1 MPSLRK
7 GITKTFRRL
16 SRRIPAS
23 SAPALEDTLLATDP
37 RQGKQYGSYRILRR
51 LGAGGMGHVY
61 LALDTR
67 LGRHAAL
74 KFLTPDLTAD
84 PSSFLRLQQE
94 ARTASSL
101 NHPNI
106 LTIYD
111 IGEDH
116 GEHFIASEFVDGVTL
131 RAALDRRLIEPTNAI
146 EIAAQVASALIA
158 AHAAGVVHRDL
169 KSGNIM
175 LRPDGFVK
183 VIDFGL
189 AKLDAGHPA
198 GSLSEPGGIAG
209 SIDYMSPEQA
219 RGDAVDSRTDLWSL
233 GVVLY
238 EMLAGK
244 LPFSGETDS
253 HVIVAILDRPAPSLP
268 AAGSYP
274 RGAATVV
281 ARALTKDRNRR
292 FQSARDMFA
301 ELEALRQ
308 PSRQLVDWKE
318 IVAPRRRRQWRTLVL
333 LAGASAIA
341 AGAITWWLMR
351 GRAELLAPSWFEFGP
366 PEQVTAA
373 GNVQLAAVSPDG
385 QYLAYTTRGD
395 LETLHLRN
403 LATKTDSRFPPFAD
417 HSRGLTFSPDSR
429 SLYYVLK
436 DRREWGRLF
445 SVGISSTIPKF
456 LLEDIDGAVTFSPD
470 GKQFAF
476 KRRSD
481 QKRTSLVSII
491 VAQAADTGDQ
501 HAIVTK
507 SNTQIGNSIAW
518 SPAGDRIAVVAYSAG
533 LRNSLQPT
541 LFLFSPNGDVREKF
555 SDPLLRKLNGP
566 VWLNRGS
573 LLALVGL
580 PQGATDPQARLY
592 QLSTSAAR
600 FREISSS
607 SGITWGSTS
616 ASGDGRALA
625 AVRTIHASSLW
636 VAPRRRLSAPIQYP
650 TGASYVESFAWSGSD
665 GIVFPSSR
673 NGSVNL
679 WRATA
684 SAHAPLAH
692 EQNCVEQQPA
702 SVPHSSFVVYSSNC
716 ASGGADFNLWQ
727 LDTKTGQRLQ
737 LTSGSNF
744 DQQPDVTPDG
754 RWIVYTSWPSNVPSL
769 WKIPVG
775 GGTPVPI
782 YHPQAWNPSISPDG
796 KSVVCEIRENYDGR
810 WQVAVLSLIDGSLQ
824 REFPQLPAVSPESP
838 VASPVRWSPDG
849 LAIDY
854 VDTKDG
860 HSNIWRQP
868 LHAGEPRQLT
878 HFTSAED
885 VQDFAWSR
893 NGDKLAYIQGR
904 AESDVILFHAK

>member
-1 MPSLRK
+1 MPSLRE

-16 SRRIPAS
+16 SRRVLVS
-23 SAPALEDTLLATDP
+23 STPPFEDTLLATDP

-74 KFLTPDLTAD
+74 KFLSSELTAD
-84 PSSFLRLQQE
+84 PSAFLRLQQE

-111 IGEDH
+111 IGQEH

-131 RAALDRRLIEPTNAI
+131 RAALDRRLIEPSNAV
-146 EIAAQVASALIA
+146 EIAMQIASALIS

-169 KSGNIM
+169 KPGNIM

-189 AKLDAGHPA
+189 AKLDAAHPA
-198 GSLSEPGGIAG
+198 GEFSEPGGIAG
-209 SIDYMSPEQA
+209 SVDYMSPEQA
-219 RGDAVDSRTDLWSL
+219 RGDAVDSRTDIWSL

-253 HVIVAILDRPAPSLP
+253 HVIVAILDRPAPPLP
-268 AAGSYP
+268 QTVAYP
-274 RGAATVV
+274 RGAGALV
-281 ARALTKDRNRR
+281 ARALIKDRNKR
-292 FQSARDMFA
+292 FQSARDMLA
-301 ELEALRQ
+301 GIEALRQ
-308 PSRQLVDWKE
+308 PSRQPVDWKE
-318 IVAPRRRRQWRTLVL
+318 FTGPRKRRWRMLVSL
-333 LAGASAIA
+333 GAASALFA
-341 AGAITWWLMR
+341 VAVTWWLVR
-351 GRAELLAPSWFEFGP
+351 GREKLLAPNWFEPAP
-366 PEQVTAA
+366 PEQVTAT
-373 GNVQLAAVSPDG
+373 GNVKLAAISADG
-385 QYLAYTTRGD
+385 GYLAYTTRDGD
-395 LETLHLRN
+395 LETLHIRN
-403 LATKTDSRFPPFAD
+403 LASKTESRFPPFTD
-417 HSRGLTFSPDSR
+417 QSHGLTFSPDSR

-436 DRREWGRLF
+436 DQREWGRLF
-445 SVGISSTIPKF
+445 SVGVSSSIPK
-456 LLEDIDGAVTFSPD
+456 LVLEDIEGAVTFSPD

-476 KRRSD
+476 MRRSD
-481 QKRTSLVSII
+481 QKRTSVESII

-501 HAIVTK
+501 RAIVQK
-507 SNTQIGNSIAW
+507 SNTQIGESIAW
-518 SPAGDRIAVVAYSAG
+518 SPAGDRIAAVVYSAG
-533 LRNSLQPT
+533 LHNSLQPT
-541 LFLFSPNGDVREKF
+541 MFLFSPDGVVKERF
-555 SDPLLRKLNGP
+555 SEPSLRTLNCP

-573 LLALVGL
+573 LLALAGL

-592 QLSTSAAR
+592 ELSVPTAR
-600 FREISSS
+600 FHEIPSSA
-607 SGITWGSTS
+607 GIIWGSVS
-616 ASGDGRALA
+616 ASGAGDMLA
-625 AVRTIHASSLW
+625 AVRTVRAASLW
-636 VAPRRRLSAPIQYP
+636 VAGRRRLSAPAQYP
-650 TGASYVESFAWSGSD
+650 TGVSNIESLAWSND
-665 GIVFPSSR
+665 DAIVFPSARSA
-673 NGSVNL
+673 NVNL

-684 SAHAPLAH
+684 SAYAPLAH
-692 EQNCVEQQPA
+692 AQNCVEQQPA
-702 SVPHSSFVVYSSNC
+702 SVPHSSLIAYSSNC
-716 ASGGADFNLWQ
+716 AAGGADFNLWQ

-782 YHPQAWNPSISPDG
+782 FHPQAWNPVIAPDG
-796 KSVVCEIRENYDGR
+796 RSVACQVRENYDGR
-810 WQVAVLSLIDGSLQ
+810 WRVAVLSLSDGSL
-824 REFPQLPAVSPESP
+824 RKEFPELPTDSR
-838 VASPVRWSPDG
+838 VRWSPDG
-849 LAIDY
+849 LSLDY
-854 VDTKDG
+854 VDLRDG
-860 HSNIWRQP
+860 HSNLWRQP
-868 LHAGEPRQLT
+868 LRGGRPRQLT
-878 HFTSAED
+878 HFSSSEE

-904 AESDVILFHAK
+904 AESDVILFHANRR